1 MKMRTIWM
9 AMAVVLAGGCGG
21 GSTADSSGAA
31 EPPAPAPAEAEPA
44 PELAPAEPAAEPA
57 GDPLQAAVDAPGRK
71 AEDKA
76 RDADRKPYETMQF
89 FGIAPGMK
97 VAELMTVGGYYGELL
112 ARAVGPKGKIYLH
125 NNKIA
130 TEKFAEPELSKRLEQ
145 PDLAHVTKLV
155 TELEEPGLPAGE
167 LDAVLMILFYHDTYW
182 IKTDRK
188 RMNAAVFAALKPG
201 GIYGI
206 IDHQTAKGVGAKQ
219 AEKLHRVEK
228 DLVIKEV
235 KAAGFVLDA
244 ESELL
249 SRPEDDH
256 KKNVFD
262 KSIRGKTDQFI
273 LRFRK
278 PN

>member
-112 ARAVGPKGKIYLH
+112 ARAVGPQGKIYLH
-125 NNKIA
+125 NNKVA

-167 LDAVLMILFYHDTYW
+167 LDTVLMILFYHDTYW
-182 IKTDRK
+182 LKTDRK

-201 GIYGI
+201 GVYGI
-206 IDHQTAKGVGAKQ
+206 IDHQTAKGAGAKQ

>member
-167 LDAVLMILFYHDTYW
+167 LDTVLMILFYHDTYW

-206 IDHQTAKGVGAKQ
+206 IDHQTAKGAGAKQ